1 MLRTLATV
9 TDAATCRLA
18 YVDALIAFYKTL
30 ADLDA
35 AGVKSG
41 VRVAEL
47 TDGQRAALR
56 AYDEAREAYLGA
68 SCRYGA

>member
-1 MLRTLATV
+1 LVAV

-35 AGVKSG
+35 AGVTSS
-41 VRVAEL
+41 VRVAQL

-56 AYDEAREAYLGA
+56 AYDEARAAYLGA
-68 SCRYGA
+68 SCDHGA